1 MIKLI
6 ERLVWTAVCR
16 MPGGLDQK
24 IQRESIGQFC
34 RFGVVGVGATL
45 THAGVY
51 SLLVTVADVAPLASN
66 FCAFGV
72 ALLVSFAGHFFWT
85 FGDSQSGECFKL
97 CSPKFVKFVLTQ
109 ASGLGLNTLFV
120 WLCTGPL
127 ALPELYAVGPM
138 VFITPPVTFLI
149 NKYWVFEP
157 KAAA

>member
-1 MIKLI
+1 MLGRD
-6 ERLVWTAVCR
+6 RLVLNADGPLGERCR
-16 MPGGLDQK
+16 KLLAHQTVGEV
-24 IQRESIGQFC
+24 I
-34 RFGVVGVGATL
+34 RFGIVGVGATL

-51 SLLVTVADVAPLASN
+51 SLLVTVGDVAPLASN